1 MSGAE
6 ATPGTAAPLVALRTE
21 IERVD
26 ADLVGLIA
34 RRMTLVREVGRVKA
48 AHGIAILDPARE
60 AAVVTR
66 AGALARDAG
75 LPEDDVR
82 ALFWRLMALSRR
94 VQGNQPPVTTAPPP
108 RPAR

>member
-1 MSGAE
+1 MS
-6 ATPGTAAPLVALRTE
+6 APPLAALRAE
-21 IERVD
+21 IEALD
-26 ADLVGLIA
+26 AELVTIIA

-48 AHGIAILDPARE
+48 ANGIAILDPARE

-94 VQGNQPPVTTAPPP
+94 VQGKQPPVTGFV
-108 RPAR
+108 